1 MAADLPPGRWS
12 AVLVG
17 PWWPAPSAAL
27 RAAAQHW
34 ATWAMQKQ
42 ELARNLISP
51 AHAAPAGT
59 SSMNHLT

>member
-27 RAAAQHW
+27 RAAA
-34 ATWAMQKQ
+34 
-42 ELARNLISP
+42 
-51 AHAAPAGT
+51 
-59 SSMNHLT
+59 